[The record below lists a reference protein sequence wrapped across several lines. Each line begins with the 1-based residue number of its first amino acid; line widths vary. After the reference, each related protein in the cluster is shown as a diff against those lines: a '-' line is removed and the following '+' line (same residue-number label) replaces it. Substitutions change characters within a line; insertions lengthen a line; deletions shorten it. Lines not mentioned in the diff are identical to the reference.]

1 MECPQEARAHRAG
14 VQGVQGGDGG
24 VGAAHHAQVMR
35 HICTIYKPLLTIPC
49 VSVIINKTL
58 KLKTDPVQLGDAPHG
73 VLHQP
78 PRHPA
83 DASLPELAPSLE
95 KNPCKGLWLFFIQ
108 SCIQNI
114 NFRRRHRLVL
124 KIQRRRE
131 RHRSQRRKANQR

>member
-1 MECPQEARAHRAG
+1 MECPEEARAHRAG

-24 VGAAHHAQVMR
+24 IGAAHHAQVMR
-35 HICTIYKPLLTIPC
+35 HTYYLPPLTIPC

-83 DASLPELAPSLE
+83 DGSLPELAPPME
-95 KNPCKGLWLFFIQ
+95 KNPCKGFSLL
-108 SCIQNI
+108 
-114 NFRRRHRLVL
+114 LP
-124 KIQRRRE
+124 
-131 RHRSQRRKANQR
+131 